1 MMRKKAKKSMEIANE
16 SVREVFGL
24 KQSGTGH
31 PEIQKRG
38 AVNARTAHPASA
50 EALGL

>member
-1 MMRKKAKKSMEIANE
+1 MELANE

-24 KQSGTGH
+24 KQSGDKDRAI
-31 PEIQKRG
+31 ERRG
-38 AVNARTAHPASA
+38 AINTWTASPASA